1 MKKFITKN
9 WFRLLLSL
17 FLIIIISSSYQYLQE
32 YYRVNKTQQITDTD
46 ISSYKIID
54 LHTPVEADGF
64 IIISNEYC
72 WYAEEIL
79 VHYEIKSGHLE
90 KVICNFPP
98 ADVCSEYKT
107 RLDSVK
113 ARNYESLS
121 WEWSNKLLHS
131 NVIIGQKKS
140 DIGKNN
146 APVYYCT
153 IDAIPSR
160 YFLERN

>member
-1 MKKFITKN
+1 MKKVIKKN
-9 WFRLLLSL
+9 WFKLLLIV
-17 FLIIIISSSYQYLQE
+17 FLIIIISCIYQYLQE
-32 YYRVNKTQQITDTD
+32 YSKVNKIQQITDTD

-79 VHYEIKSGHLE
+79 VHYETRLGHLE

-98 ADVCSEYKT
+98 VEVCSKYKT
-107 RLDSVK
+107 LLDSVK
-113 ARNYESLS
+113 ARNYETLN
-121 WEWSNKLLHS
+121 WEWSDKLLRP
-131 NVIIGQKKS
+131 NVIIWHQKS
-140 DIGKNN
+140 VIGKNN

-153 IDAIPSR
+153 IDKSIKK
-160 YFLERN
+160 